1 MSAKVM
7 SERPATGERVF
18 DDIVAAIGLT
28 PVVRLNR
35 LGRDTGATLYA
46 KLEYMNP
53 GASIKDRIAVQMIAD
68 AEQAGQLNQGG
79 TIIECTSG
87 NTGMGLAMAGTV
99 RGYRTILVMP
109 DKVSDEKIKA
119 LRAFGARVITTPT
132 AVAPDDPRS
141 YYSVAQRL
149 NREIPNSFL
158 ANQYHNPSN
167 PEAHYRTTGPEVWD
181 AFGDRLDAVVIATGT
196 GGTITGI
203 GRYLKERK
211 PSIRMVLI
219 DPVGSILY
227 DYFKTREVMKSFKT
241 YKVEGF
247 GEDFIP
253 SSLDIDIVDDCYQVT
268 DKECF
273 LTARELTRK
282 EGLFTGGS
290 GGGAVCGAI
299 KFAREH
305 PECKTILVILP
316 DSGSRY
322 LSKVYDDDWLRE
334 NSFLD
339 DEETFGRLSD
349 LMERQE
355 QTLITAR
362 HPPHEAA
369 RHLAAAGARGGP
381 PRRHHLRGG
390 PGAGAP
396 ARPGDHQPADRRAGR
411 SVVRGRPPGHAA
423 DPPRRHLRRGEGGAR
438 GRGGEGVRAGD
449 QDRSHRPHGGP
460 AALGPVFFSDAGPGA
475 SASARRDRPA
485 RLAGRAA
492 AVRRARRPAR
502 RAGSRSP
509 ALPVCR
515 CRWTRPPPE
524 PCRRCGGGW

>member
-1 MSAKVM
+1 MPRM
-7 SERPATGERVF
+7 SERVY
-18 DDIVAAIGLT
+18 DDIVAAIGHT
-28 PVVRLNR
+28 PIVRLNK

-53 GASIKDRIAVQMIAD
+53 GASIKDRIAVQMIHD
-68 AEQAGQLNQGG
+68 AEKQGKLKPGG

-109 DKVSDEKIKA
+109 DKVSEEKIKA

-167 PEAHYRTTGPEVWD
+167 PAAHYATTGPELWE
-181 AFGDRLDAVVIATGT
+181 AFGDKLDAVVIATGT
-196 GGTITGI
+196 GGTISGI
-203 GRYLKERK
+203 GKYLKERK

-253 SSLDIDIVDDCYQVT
+253 GSLNIDLVDDCYQVT

-299 KFAREH
+299 KFAKEH

-362 HPPHEAA
+362 PEDEVKGIIRLMKQHGISQLPVLDKDRLVGIISEGDLVQALLHDPEIINRPIEELVDQSYVIVPPDTPLT
-369 RHLAAAGARGGP
+369 RLAAIFGEGKVAIVVEQGK
-381 PRRHHLRGG
+381 
-390 PGAGAP
+390 
-396 ARPGDHQPADRRAGR
+396 
-411 SVVRGRPPGHAA
+411 VRGLITKIDLIDHMAGQ
-423 DPPRRHLRRGEGGAR
+423 LR
-438 GRGGEGVRAGD
+438 
-449 QDRSHRPHGGP
+449 
-460 AALGPVFFSDAGPGA
+460 
-475 SASARRDRPA
+475 
-485 RLAGRAA
+485 
-492 AVRRARRPAR
+492 
-502 RAGSRSP
+502 
-509 ALPVCR
+509 
-515 CRWTRPPPE
+515 
-524 PCRRCGGGW
+524 

>member
-1 MSAKVM
+1 M
-7 SERPATGERVF
+7 SERIY
-18 DDIVAAIGLT
+18 DDIIAAIGHT

-35 LGRDTGATLYA
+35 LGRETGAALYA

-53 GASIKDRIAVQMIAD
+53 GASIKDRIAVQMILD
-68 AEQAGQLNQGG
+68 AEKQGKLKPGG

-158 ANQYHNPSN
+158 GNQYHNPSN
-167 PEAHYRTTGPEVWD
+167 PEAHYRTTGPEIWE
-181 AFGDRLDAVVIATGT
+181 AFGDRLDAVIIATGT

-253 SSLDIDIVDDCYQVT
+253 SSLDIDLVDDCYQVT

-299 KFAREH
+299 KFAKEH
-305 PECKTILVILP
+305 PECRTILVILP

-349 LMERQE
+349 LIERQE

-362 HPPHEAA
+362 PEDECKAIIRLMKQHGISQLPVLEGDRLVGIISEGDLVQALLHDPEIINRPIEELVDQSYVIVPPDTPLT
-369 RHLAAAGARGGP
+369 RLAAIFGEGKVALVVENGKVRGLITKIDLIDHMAG
-381 PRRHHLRGG
+381 HLR
-390 PGAGAP
+390 
-396 ARPGDHQPADRRAGR
+396 
-411 SVVRGRPPGHAA
+411 
-423 DPPRRHLRRGEGGAR
+423 
-438 GRGGEGVRAGD
+438 
-449 QDRSHRPHGGP
+449 
-460 AALGPVFFSDAGPGA
+460 
-475 SASARRDRPA
+475 
-485 RLAGRAA
+485 
-492 AVRRARRPAR
+492 
-502 RAGSRSP
+502 
-509 ALPVCR
+509 
-515 CRWTRPPPE
+515 
-524 PCRRCGGGW
+524 